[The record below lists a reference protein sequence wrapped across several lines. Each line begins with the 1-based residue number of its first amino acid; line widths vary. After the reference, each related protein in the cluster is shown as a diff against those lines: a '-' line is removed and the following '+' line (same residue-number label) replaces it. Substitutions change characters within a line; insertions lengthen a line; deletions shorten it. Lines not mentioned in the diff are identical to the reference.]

1 MTKPLVI
8 LCAGGHGRVVAD
20 AARVAGRRLAG
31 FLDSEV
37 RVGRVHEGATV
48 LGGDGLL
55 DDPVFVAGHDFI
67 VATGV
72 QALRRR
78 LSLAVDA
85 PGGWLASIAHPS
97 AIVAASAEI
106 GGGSFLAAGAIVN
119 PGARLGRVVIVNTG
133 ATVDHDDVLEDGVQ
147 ICTGAHLAGLVTCR
161 EDAFIGT
168 GAAVIPGRSIGR
180 RAIVGAGATVVHDL
194 PDDVTAVGCPARVIK
209 SVG

>member
-1 MTKPLVI
+1 
-8 LCAGGHGRVVAD
+8 
-20 AARVAGRRLAG
+20 
-31 FLDSEV
+31 
-37 RVGRVHEGATV
+37 V
-48 LGGDGLL
+48 LGGDDLL
-55 DDPVFVAGHDFI
+55 DNPVFVAGHDFI

-78 LSLAVDA
+78 LSLAIDA
-85 PGGWLASIAHPS
+85 RGGGLATVIHPS

-119 PGARLGRVVIVNTG
+119 PGARLGRFVIVNTG

-147 ICTGAHLAGLVTCR
+147 ICPGAHLAGLVTCR

-180 RAIVGAGATVVHDL
+180 RATIGAGATVVHDI
-194 PDDVTAVGCPARVIK
+194 PDDATAVGCPARIIK
-209 SVG
+209 GGN